1 MKSYSFSK
9 DLSINQGKS
18 LRTDFSINK
27 KTMKMNQFST
37 EPNYNGDYNVIRR
50 NLLTNE
56 WEVIETYNTEEE
68 AKVRAKQ
75 LNDEN
80 C

>member
-1 MKSYSFSK
+1 
-9 DLSINQGKS
+9 
-18 LRTDFSINK
+18 
-27 KTMKMNQFST
+27 MKMNQFST